1 MIIDVTDAT
10 LETEVIQRSM
20 TTPVV
25 VDLWAPWCG
34 PCKALG
40 PLLEAAVNAT
50 DGGVVLAKINVD
62 ENPGSSQAFQ
72 VQSIPAVF
80 AFDQGKIVDQ
90 FIGGQSETFV
100 SEFVAKLGAGVS
112 EPSEIDLLREAGDE
126 ESLRKALG
134 IEPANAEVIVDLAEL
149 LAGKDRGV
157 EALELLARIP
167 DTAETRRIAAF
178 VRTGGVYGSEQQI
191 EDRLTV
197 LIDSVKGND
206 EVRQEFIDLL
216 ELLGLED
223 PRSIH
228 WRKQLT
234 SRLY

>member
-1 MIIDVTDAT
+1 VIIDVTDAT